1 MEGIIVEPY
10 YSVTQADADAYN
22 NNFGGGSFPLLA
34 GMNVYRVYVDMAPN
48 YKLNTVFGS
57 PVGGGGVSP
66 NPLDV
71 STTTTF
77 WNDDNFGADIPGQ
90 TRRLDEGTAFDSYIT
105 VNSTGT
111 AGGAAGCG
119 SAAAQVGVLRTADT
133 NGNLTLCTAY
143 LGFTGAD
150 GNIPGTAPALTYN
163 IGGLINFSALTGNGS
178 VFQVIN
184 DAWATL
190 PNSTGVDPTGTNRV
204 LIGQFTTNGTFSFH
218 LNVQLSSPTSVL
230 ETYVWN
236 QAGAGEVVSPL
247 LTYPAPCVAAQ
258 ITSATS
264 NSPICSLDP
273 LNLSVVATGT
283 APLSYTWTGVG
294 TITNGGTANASV
306 TGAATGNYNIAVSN
320 ACGNVNQ
327 NVAVVVNTATNWY
340 ADTDGDGF
348 GAGAATL
355 ACAQPVGSVANN
367 TDLCPADPLKQ
378 APGACGCGVAD
389 VAVTYYA
396 DVDGDGFGDPANSQA
411 GFSCSVPNGFVTNST
426 DNCPAV
432 VGVIGSACN
441 DGNPNTNND
450 VLNASC
456 VCVGTPVT
464 AITGCSSSQSPY
476 VLPIGA
482 GRTTTS
488 ILTVGD
494 AIGGYQMVGIPDG
507 MGAFDNNDG
516 TFSLLVNHELGNT
529 LGAVRAH
536 GSIGAFVSKW
546 VINKSNLCVQSGS
559 DLVTSVLVWNGT
571 SFTTGTTAFAR
582 LCSADLP
589 PVSAFYNAGTGKGT
603 QTRIFMNGEETGAE
617 GRAFGHIASGPNAG
631 LSSQLP
637 WLGRFSWE
645 NSLASPTASDK
656 TVVIGT
662 DDATPGQVY
671 VYIGTKTTTGN
682 DFDKAGLNNGKL
694 FGVKV
699 TGLPAEIS
707 GSVPAANT
715 PFSLFD
721 LGNVTNI
728 TGAALNTASN
738 TAGVTNFLRP
748 EDGAWDPS
756 NPNDFYFVTTNSF
769 TAPSRMWLLRFT
781 DILQPELGGTIT
793 AVLDGTEAAGQKMM
807 DNMCVDQLG
816 QAFIQEDPGNQ
827 AYQARIH
834 KYDILTDV
842 LTPVATSD
850 PARFV
855 TGAPNFLTLDEETSG
870 IIDMQDILGKGRYL
884 LNMQAHYG
892 LPSPLIEGGQILEL
906 RTGDTTNVCVP
917 PTIASITSA
926 QTICSADTLEL
937 AAAFN
942 GTPSLS
948 YSWSGTG
955 TYLFG
960 SGNANALV
968 TGAASGVYTVTVSNA
983 CGSATG
989 TVNVTVTP
997 TTSNTTTISACD
1009 TYTWA
1014 VNGQTYTASGTYT
1027 SVTGCATEIL
1037 ALTITP
1043 STSNTTTISAC
1054 DTYTW
1059 AVNGTIYTASGT
1071 YTSVTGCATEILVLT
1086 ITGTSSTNTTTISAC
1101 DTYTWAVNGTTYTAS
1116 GTYTNVSGCN
1126 TEILVLTITPSTSN
1140 TTTITAC
1147 DTYTWAVN
1155 GTTYTA
1161 SGTYTSV
1168 TGCATEILALTITP
1182 STSNTTTISACDTY
1196 TWAVN
1201 GQTYTASGTYTSV
1214 TGCATEILV
1223 LTITRNQQH
1232 EHDHDQRLRYP
1243 TGL

>member
-1 MEGIIVEPY
+1 
-10 YSVTQADADAYN
+10 
-22 NNFGGGSFPLLA
+22 
-34 GMNVYRVYVDMAPN
+34 
-48 YKLNTVFGS
+48 
-57 PVGGGGVSP
+57 
-66 NPLDV
+66 
-71 STTTTF
+71 
-77 WNDDNFGADIPGQ
+77 
-90 TRRLDEGTAFDSYIT
+90 
-105 VNSTGT
+105 
-111 AGGAAGCG
+111 
-119 SAAAQVGVLRTADT
+119 
-133 NGNLTLCTAY
+133 
-143 LGFTGAD
+143 
-150 GNIPGTAPALTYN
+150 
-163 IGGLINFSALTGNGS
+163 
-178 VFQVIN
+178 
-184 DAWATL
+184 
-190 PNSTGVDPTGTNRV
+190 
-204 LIGQFTTNGTFSFH
+204 
-218 LNVQLSSPTSVL
+218 
-230 ETYVWN
+230 
-236 QAGAGEVVSPL
+236 
-247 LTYPAPCVAAQ
+247 
-258 ITSATS
+258 
-264 NSPICSLDP
+264 
-273 LNLSVVATGT
+273 
-283 APLSYTWTGVG
+283 
-294 TITNGGTANASV
+294 
-306 TGAATGNYNIAVSN
+306 
-320 ACGNVNQ
+320 
-327 NVAVVVNTATNWY
+327 
-340 ADTDGDGF
+340 
-348 GAGAATL
+348 
-355 ACAQPVGSVANN
+355 
-367 TDLCPADPLKQ
+367 
-378 APGACGCGVAD
+378 
-389 VAVTYYA
+389 
-396 DVDGDGFGDPANSQA
+396 
-411 GFSCSVPNGFVTNST
+411 
-426 DNCPAV
+426 
-432 VGVIGSACN
+432 
-441 DGNPNTNND
+441 
-450 VLNASC
+450 
-456 VCVGTPVT
+456 
-464 AITGCSSSQSPY
+464 
-476 VLPIGA
+476 
-482 GRTTTS
+482 
-488 ILTVGD
+488 
-494 AIGGYQMVGIPDG
+494 
-507 MGAFDNNDG
+507 
-516 TFSLLVNHELGNT
+516 
-529 LGAVRAH
+529 
-536 GSIGAFVSKW
+536 
-546 VINKSNLCVQSGS
+546 
-559 DLVTSVLVWNGT
+559 
-571 SFTTGTTAFAR
+571 
-582 LCSADLP
+582 
-589 PVSAFYNAGTGKGT
+589 
-603 QTRIFMNGEETGAE
+603 
-617 GRAFGHIASGPNAG
+617 
-631 LSSQLP
+631 
-637 WLGRFSWE
+637 
-645 NSLASPTASDK
+645 
-656 TVVIGT
+656 
-662 DDATPGQVY
+662 
-671 VYIGTKTTTGN
+671 
-682 DFDKAGLNNGKL
+682 
-694 FGVKV
+694 
-699 TGLPAEIS
+699 
-707 GSVPAANT
+707 
-715 PFSLFD
+715 
-721 LGNVTNI
+721 
-728 TGAALNTASN
+728 
-738 TAGVTNFLRP
+738 
-748 EDGAWDPS
+748 
-756 NPNDFYFVTTNSF
+756 
-769 TAPSRMWLLRFT
+769 MWLLRFT

-1168 TGCATEILALTITP
+1168 TGCATRSSLSNPSTSNTTTISACDTYTWSVNGTTYTASGTYTSVTGCATEILVLTITRKHQQHHHDQCLRYLYLGCERNDLHGQRYVHQRERLQHGDPRSHDHSEHQQHHHDTACDTYTWAVNGTTYTASGTYTSVTGCATEILVLTITPSTSNTTTTSACDTYTWSVNGTTYTASGTYTSVTGCATEILVLTITP

-1201 GQTYTASGTYTSV
+1201 GTTYTASGTYTSV

-1223 LTITRNQQH
+1223 LTITPSTSNTTTITACSSYTWSVNGQTYSASGTFTSVNGCATDILVLTINVPGTACNDNNANTINDVYGANCVCAGTPIAGCDNWTLEFTTDNAGSESTWQIINSSTLSVIGAGGPYASNTTTTATICIPAGACYRLTVTDANGMSNGTTGGFVLRDQNGKRVLDNAGDGVFTGISQAVAPFCSPVGNDGLIASQCDKVDWIPGGLLIASPNSAVSAQYGVGTQNNDGYEFRIFNPDGGYDRTVFITHANPVPGAPAGPNAACYLGFSSLNTNPVPQNVLLNVRVRSAVNGVFSAWGPACRFKIDAAAAACPLTKLITTPGSTFSCGATGKVVNASGAAGRIYAQPVTRPVGGVNQAANAYLFELTNTANGYTRLIGASSYTLVLGKWATAPLLCGTHTYNVRVRASFDGGATYCPYGAVCTVGITNNFAAPFCTAPSAPAMAAGDDRVFFDGDETSTTSVLNLWPNPNNGEQLYVTIDGLQNEVTTATVDIFDMVGH
-1232 EHDHDQRLRYP
+1232 KVTTRTIAVNGTTLNTVIALDASMANGMYLVNVTAGDQTFVQRLVIQ
-1243 TGL
+1243 